1 MAIKVSESKY
11 RRGQIAIQFGTR
23 FTRHVSE
30 QEAETLAEDL
40 MEAAGNV
47 QATRVNRELSER
59 RLREEKKKHEKQFGA
74 IRRGKQ

>member
-11 RRGQIAIQFGTR
+11 RKGQIAIQFGAR

-40 MEAAGNV
+40 LDVAATV
-47 QATRVNRELSER
+47 QADRVNRECSER
-59 RLREEKKKHEKQFGA
+59 RLREEKKKHEKRFGL